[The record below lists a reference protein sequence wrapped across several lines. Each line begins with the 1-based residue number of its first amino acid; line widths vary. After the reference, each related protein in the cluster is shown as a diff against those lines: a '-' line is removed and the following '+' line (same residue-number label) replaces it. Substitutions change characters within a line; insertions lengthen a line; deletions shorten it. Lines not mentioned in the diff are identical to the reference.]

1 MRTALGAATHRY
13 REGCKPLA
21 EGYDQPMAAAH
32 IGDDERR
39 ARVGVR
45 HRLAPGTRAGSL
57 AEAAAAMVVLHATDP
72 ATVYLEARARMGES
86 APETIEHEL
95 YEEPTVLRMLAMRR
109 TLFLVALPDVP
120 MVLAAGSR
128 DVAERERPRTL
139 KIFADG
145 LSLPYPADH
154 FAELEE
160 IALAAVR
167 ERGEVATAELR
178 TVDARLGERVTLAR
192 GKAYE
197 GTMAVISRVVH
208 HLALDGR
215 IGRGRPRGSWV
226 SGQFRWSPIERW
238 FPNGIAEVPI
248 AEARAELVRRW
259 LRTFGP
265 GTRDDIRWW
274 TGWTVGNTRAALE
287 GIGAVE
293 VSLDGGAS
301 GYALPDDLEPTPPVE
316 PWVALLP
323 ALDATTMGWAGR
335 DWYLGPHRPR
345 LFDTNGNAGPTIW
358 VDGRVVGGWAQ
369 LRSGEVVPHLLEDV
383 GAETVGRIE
392 AEAARLEAWIGPA
405 RVTGSFPTPLEIGL
419 RADE

>member
-1 MRTALGAATHRY
+1 
-13 REGCKPLA
+13 
-21 EGYDQPMAAAH
+21 MAAVH

-45 HRLAPGTRAGSL
+45 HRLAPGTGASSL
-57 AEAAAAMVVLHATDP
+57 AEAATAMVVLHATDP
-72 ATVYLEARARMGES
+72 ATVFLEARARMSES
-86 APETIEHEL
+86 SPESIEHDL
-95 YEEPTVLRMLAMRR
+95 YEKPTVLRMLAMRR
-109 TLFLVALPDVP
+109 TLFLVPLPDVP

-139 KIFADG
+139 KILADG
-145 LSLPYPADH
+145 HSVPYPADH

-160 IALAAVR
+160 LALAAIR
-167 ERGEVATAELR
+167 ERGETATAELR
-178 TVDARLGERVTLAR
+178 GVDARLGERVTIAR
-192 GKAYE
+192 GKSYQ

-238 FPNGIAEVPI
+238 FPNGIPAVPI
-248 AEARAELVRRW
+248 PAARAELVRRW

-265 GTRDDIRWW
+265 ATRDDVRWW

-287 GIGAVE
+287 AIGAVE
-293 VSLDGGAS
+293 VSLDGGVT
-301 GYALPDDLEPTPPVE
+301 GYALPDDLEPTAPVD

-335 DWYLGPHRPR
+335 DWYLGPHRPQ

-369 LRSGEVVPHLLEDV
+369 RRNGEVVAHLLEDV
-383 GAETVGRIE
+383 GSETERKIE
-392 AEAARLEAWIGPA
+392 AEAARVEAWIGPA

-419 RADE
+419 QSDE